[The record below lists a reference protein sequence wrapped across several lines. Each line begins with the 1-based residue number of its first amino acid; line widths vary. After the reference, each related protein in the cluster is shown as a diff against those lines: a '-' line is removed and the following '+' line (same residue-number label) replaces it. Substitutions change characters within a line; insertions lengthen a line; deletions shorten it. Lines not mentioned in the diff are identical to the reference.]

1 MPESVLLSWADLMVL
16 ALLLI
21 SLIVG
26 AWRGL
31 VLEVFSLA
39 AWVLAYFLAPWLAPV
54 VEGWLPA
61 KIAQGGWQEL
71 AALVLAFI
79 LVLVV
84 CGLTGRLLRMLL
96 HATPL
101 AFVDRLLGAG
111 FGLLRGLLLALLGA
125 VLIGFTPF
133 KRHPAWTE
141 SISRPILHGTLQLAA
156 PLLPQALQGLLE
168 SRKS

>member
-1 MPESVLLSWADLMVL
+1 MQDSLLLTWTDLAVL
-16 ALLLI
+16 ALLLV

-39 AWVLAYFLAPWLAPV
+39 AWVLAYLSAPWLAPV

-61 KIAQGGWQEL
+61 KVTQGGWQEL

-84 CGLTGRLLRMLL
+84 CGLVGRLVRLLL

-101 AFVDRLLGAG
+101 AFADRLLGAG

-133 KRHPAWTE
+133 KRHPAWTQ
-141 SISRPILHGTLQLAA
+141 SVSRPILHGTLQLAA
-156 PLLPQALQGLLE
+156 PLLPEALQGLLE
-168 SRKS
+168 SRKT